1 MKSSNEM
8 RRRTVVFVALAT
20 LLLPSPA
27 YAYIDPGFGAL
38 LWQALLAAALGA
50 AYYLYRTV
58 DGVRQLVRRLG
69 RRLIGR
75 GSTKEQ

>member
-1 MKSSNEM
+1 MKSSPKI
-8 RRRTVVFVALAT
+8 RRLEAVFIALVI
-20 LLLPSPA
+20 LLLPSPS

-58 DGVRQLVRRLG
+58 DGVRHLVRRIG
-69 RRLIGR
+69 RKLIGR
-75 GSTKEQ
+75 GSPKER

>member
-1 MKSSNEM
+1 M
-8 RRRTVVFVALAT
+8 RRRGVILTAWAIV
-20 LLLPSPA
+20 LLPSPA

-38 LWQALLAAALGA
+38 LWQALVAAALGG

-58 DGVRQLVRRLG
+58 ESIRSFVRRLG

-75 GSTKEQ
+75 ASAKQ